1 MESQMSTDIQ
11 FDPIPR
17 RRAASGMDEA
27 GHGPLTLVSVTIW
40 G

>member
-17 RRAASGMDEA
+17 RRAASGMDKA